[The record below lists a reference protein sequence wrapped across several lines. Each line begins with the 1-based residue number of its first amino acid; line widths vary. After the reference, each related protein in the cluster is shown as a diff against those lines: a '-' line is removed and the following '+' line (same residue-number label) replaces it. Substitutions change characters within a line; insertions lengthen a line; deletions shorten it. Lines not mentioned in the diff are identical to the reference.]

1 MQAHDKAEASPEE
14 ESSIPSEQEEST
26 VSILASGAWKLG
38 TAGPRLALR
47 MTQYGMQQAERVALQ
62 SLRKRLDAV
71 KEAADEFSGGVAGAS
86 SESEFSGVPS
96 TRPAQEMHRLLKIA
110 EVQTPDQAQERLL
123 LNTIRALVPDEA
135 RILAYLANGNSC
147 ALLHLASGP
156 KVGPATRRWMD
167 NLSNLGHEAKV
178 TLRDQTSNYISH
190 LRDLGLLESDQE
202 DKSFSAVY
210 EKLEVE
216 TEVRKAITA
225 IEKDGHRARFFR
237 RTIRLSERGQAFCS
251 CCFPEINTTKRID

>member
-1 MQAHDKAEASPEE
+1 MQAHDTAEASPEE
-14 ESSIPSEQEEST
+14 EHSASHEQEQAQST
-26 VSILASGAWKLG
+26 VSMLAGGAWKLG

-47 MTQYGMQQAERVALQ
+47 MTQYGMQQAERVALK

-71 KEAADEFSGGVAGAS
+71 KESADEFSGGVDRADG
-86 SESEFSGVPS
+86 ESELSAAPS
-96 TRPAQEMHRLLKIA
+96 ARPAQEINRLLKIA
-110 EVQTPDQAQERLL
+110 EDQTLEQAQERLL

-135 RILAYLANGNSC
+135 RILAYLASGNSC

-167 NLSNLGHEAKV
+167 NLSNLGHEANV

-237 RTIRLSERGQAFCS
+237 RTIRLSEQGQAFCS
-251 CCFPEINTTKRID
+251 SCFPQ